1 MQIVGKEKTCHPKK
15 KEKKFNFKP
24 MVFVPKK
31 LSPSSQLCT
40 SWKLFDT

>member
-15 KEKKFNFKP
+15 KKRFNFKP

-31 LSPSSQLCT
+31 IVTKFPTLHILEA
-40 SWKLFDT
+40 L